1 VLGDRIQLQQVLLNL
16 MLNGLEAMRTLPND
30 SRRKLLVST
39 RTDGQK
45 VSVAV
50 TDAGTGIPP
59 ERADSIFEPFL
70 HHQAGRH
77 GHGSVDLAIDL
88 DPPSAV
94 RITGRNNPDC
104 GATFE
109 FELPVM
115 TENQP

>member
-1 VLGDRIQLQQVLLNL
+1 
-16 MLNGLEAMRTLPND
+16 MRTLPND

-45 VSVAV
+45 VNIVV
-50 TDAGTGIPP
+50 TDAGTGIPV
-59 ERADSIFEPFL
+59 ERVDSIFEPFFTTKPEGMGMGL
-70 HHQAGRH
+70 SISRSILIALG
-77 GHGSVDLAIDL
+77 G
-88 DPPSAV
+88 
-94 RITGRNNPDC
+94 RITGRNNPER